1 MGGLD
6 LGKRLAHGGG
16 AGKVEGDG
24 EEKAALKKE
33 QLEESAAPRPPQREG
48 HDVWIIRSLKSRNLY
63 REAASFKTPRVS
75 TTPPSQGVG
84 VAKAEQQDSPT
95 RPVAFTSYSLSTSAT
110 GQKPDRFPR
119 RSPGQ
124 AAMFQLS
131 DENRQKRKAAAERQP
146 SASWRLQMQLAQ
158 ITVKY
163 FVIYVKYIVLYDI
176 YCDIC

>member
-6 LGKRLAHGGG
+6 LRKRLAHGGG
-16 AGKVEGDG
+16 AGEVEGDG

-33 QLEESAAPRPPQREG
+33 QLEQPAAPRPPQREG
-48 HDVWIIRSLKSRNLY
+48 HAVWIIRSLKSRNLY

-84 VAKAEQQDSPT
+84 VAGAEQQDSPT
-95 RPVAFTSYSLSTSAT
+95 RPVASTSYSLSTSAT

-119 RSPGQ
+119 RSPVQ

-146 SASWRLQMQLAQ
+146 SASWRLQTQLIQ
-158 ITVKY
+158 IIIKY
-163 FVIYVKYIVLYDI
+163 NVIYVKYIEVHI
-176 YCDIC
+176 F